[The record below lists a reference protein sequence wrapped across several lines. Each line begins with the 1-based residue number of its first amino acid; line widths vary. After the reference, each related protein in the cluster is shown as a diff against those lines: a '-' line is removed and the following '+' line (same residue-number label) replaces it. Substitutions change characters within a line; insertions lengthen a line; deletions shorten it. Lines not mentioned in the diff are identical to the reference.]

1 MGIAEETDAE
11 VTLCY
16 RNADLSKCR
25 AENKRKFA
33 EHVEF
38 FRAHGCELVQG
49 HYFSR
54 AVPESA
60 FGELLRAG
68 AGVPVS

>member
-1 MGIAEETDAE
+1 MKAILSLARTLGFRVVAEGVE
-11 VTLCY
+11 
-16 RNADLSKCR
+16 S
-25 AENKRKFA
+25 A

-68 AGVPVS
+68 ASVPVS